1 MATQLPA
8 DEIQAITDI
17 VKRQLKGMTLE
28 ISERIDPEIIG
39 GFVVIIDSLVLDAS
53 VKNELQ
59 HLRLKLQRK

>member
-1 MATQLPA
+1 MPA